1 MTVCVWINDDDDMI
15 LANTLLLLNSKE
27 STQRQEKLRKKE
39 RKKEQ
44 LFINKMFLFLHFYH
58 ISKFRAPTNK
68 QTNKRHQQPFIL
80 SFTIILAFDLVRIF
94 EKKPKLCLVSICQT

>member
-1 MTVCVWINDDDDMI
+1 MINIQTNANKTMTVYVCEGINDDDDDDMI
-15 LANTLLLLNSKE
+15 LANTLLLNSKE

-68 QTNKRHQQPFIL
+68 QTNK
-80 SFTIILAFDLVRIF
+80 
-94 EKKPKLCLVSICQT
+94 